1 MTDLWCNAYISDTS
15 YTCNKKDLKFS
26 FTDPL
31 FLPNLVSKIS
41 GKILEVLQI
50 VISKNRICGMIHYSD
65 NWIYVLQ
72 IHSFFVSNDRIMKL
86 RMIGF
91 FEILVYN
98 DKIGSM
104 RKEFFYSV
112 DNANLLT

>member
-1 MTDLWCNAYISDTS
+1 
-15 YTCNKKDLKFS
+15 
-26 FTDPL
+26 
-31 FLPNLVSKIS
+31 
-41 GKILEVLQI
+41 
-50 VISKNRICGMIHYSD
+50 MIHYSD

-72 IHSFFVSNDRIMKL
+72 IHSFFVSNDLIMKL
-86 RMIGF
+86 RMIVF

-112 DNANLLT
+112 DNANLLTWTAHIDTSIVISFKNISMVLIIPYSLIKVFELSISDMHSE